1 MARCRIIS
9 VAGGTAS
16 GKTTLATE
24 LSQELGVHSCPE
36 YARTFLHSTNG
47 VYSYS
52 DLDTIASGQV
62 QLWKTATQPI
72 ICDTE
77 MTVIKI
83 WSDVKFGK
91 VSPLVMNLYHEQVFD
106 HYFLCAPDIPWEPD
120 PLREDPDQRDWLL
133 QLYEKELIA
142 LRRRFTVLTGSKKDR
157 LKKSRDVLEKLN
169 LI

>member
-1 MARCRIIS
+1 MMRIAITGPES
-9 VAGGTAS
+9 S
-16 GKTTLATE
+16 GKTTLAME

-36 YARTFLHSTNG
+36 YARAFLDSAKG
-47 VYSYS
+47 EYSFS

-62 QLWKTATQPI
+62 ELWQIAIPPI

-83 WSDVKFGK
+83 WSEVKFGK
-91 VSPLVMNLYHEQVFD
+91 VSPLVMNLYNEQVFD

-120 PLREDPDQRDWLL
+120 PLREDPDQRDWLF
-133 QLYEKELIA
+133 QLYENELIR
-142 LRRRFTVLTGSKKDR
+142 LRRPYTILTGGKKDR
-157 LKKSRDVLEKLN
+157 IKKSRDVLEKLN